1 MSNTN
6 SIGAFIAALRKANGL
21 TQKQLAEKLNVS
33 DKAVSRWER
42 DECAPDLSLIPV
54 IAEIFGVTSDE
65 LLRGQR
71 AAPDAA
77 PTPQA
82 EEKSKKRLQYLLDKL
97 TTRYK
102 IQSVI
107 SIGIAVVG
115 VIAAMILNAFN
126 RAQAGFLVGCI
137 FFLAAAICQIIF
149 LTLGRAELRSEEF
162 DEAAVTVCRHAMVR
176 GAEWVF
182 SVIAALLFATMPL
195 ALADDPYWG
204 LTVPYWW
211 TTGLTFFCIPAILC
225 PIVCRIIN
233 RRLGIAKPLSA
244 KAKLRLKSA
253 GILAIVLIV
262 TILAHLLAADRLYN
276 NMYLYSPGTKFDT
289 FEAFKEYMETP
300 LSPDG
305 EPLTLLESETHYDGI
320 TDYIYTDSNGEYY
333 DVYYREYIS
342 GKPETGFYNAN
353 KTVYYVT
360 RSDDAIYTYTF
371 KQHNAAQT
379 PFILINLLIALIYPA
394 EIVVTLLI
402 YRRKSKV
409 TQK

>member
-54 IAEIFGVTSDE
+54 IAEIFGITSDE

-71 AAPDAA
+71 AAPDAV

-82 EEKSKKRLQYLLDKL
+82 EEKSKKRLQYLLNRIQ
-97 TTRYK
+97 TRYK
-102 IQSVI
+102 IQSLI
-107 SIGIAVVG
+107 SVGIAVVG
-115 VIAAMILNAFN
+115 VIAAMILNAFI

-137 FFLAAAICQIIF
+137 FFLAATVCQIIF
-149 LTLGRAELRSEEF
+149 LTLGRAKLSEEEF
-162 DEAAVTVCRHAMVR
+162 EVDAITACRHAMIK

-182 SVIAALLFATMPL
+182 GIIAILTFATAPL
-195 ALADDPYWG
+195 MLADDPFWG

-211 TTGLTFFCIPAILC
+211 TNGLVFALIPAILC
-225 PIVCRIIN
+225 PIVCYIVN
-233 RRLGIAKPLSA
+233 CRLGMAKPLSP

-253 GILAIVLIV
+253 GILAIVLII
-262 TILAHLLAADRLYN
+262 TILAHTLAANLLSA

-289 FEAFKEYMETP
+289 FESFKEHMETP

-305 EPLTLLESETHYDGI
+305 EPLTLYSEGDEYKIYSDSDG
-320 TDYIYTDSNGEYY
+320 GYY
-333 DVYYREYIS
+333 AADRTEYIS
-342 GKPETGFYNAN
+342 GKPETSFYNAN
-353 KTVYYVT
+353 KTVRKV
-360 RSDDAIYTYTF
+360 SQSKDAFYTYNGQQYT
-371 KQHNAAQT
+371 QAQDR
-379 PFILINLLIALIYPA
+379 FVVIMLLISIIYPA
-394 EIVVTLLI
+394 EIAVTILI
-402 YRRKSKV
+402 FRRKSKV